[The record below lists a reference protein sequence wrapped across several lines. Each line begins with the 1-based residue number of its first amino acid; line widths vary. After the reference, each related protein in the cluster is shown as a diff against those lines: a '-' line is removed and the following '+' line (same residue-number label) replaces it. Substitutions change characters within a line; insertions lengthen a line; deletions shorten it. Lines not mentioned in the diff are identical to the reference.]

1 MLEYWEVSVTEHNK
15 SFYAYRWAKPTN
27 VSVMGKPRNF
37 PTETILYNL
46 LFLLQKKDDCG
57 TK

>member
-15 SFYAYRWAKPTN
+15 SFHAYRWAKPIN
-27 VSVMGKPRNF
+27 VSVMGKPRKF
-37 PTETILYNL
+37 LTETFLYNL
-46 LFLLQKKDDCG
+46 LFLLHKKDDCG